1 MEAIR
6 MIDHKWSY
14 NDNLSARQSWGVP
27 GLRPPHVEDH
37 ICGRSEAWQRG
48 KIKQATTRRS
58 IRRVVFVGRFPEQPW
73 SKRYRYRMPSDRKST
88 RLNSSHGYISY
99 AVFCLKKKKNEAKHK
114 ETHI

>member
-73 SKRYRYRMPSDRKST
+73 SKRYRYRMPSSYTTAATRGSRKKFVRRSVRAQAATPTST
-88 RLNSSHGYISY
+88 
-99 AVFCLKKKKNEAKHK
+99 
-114 ETHI
+114 